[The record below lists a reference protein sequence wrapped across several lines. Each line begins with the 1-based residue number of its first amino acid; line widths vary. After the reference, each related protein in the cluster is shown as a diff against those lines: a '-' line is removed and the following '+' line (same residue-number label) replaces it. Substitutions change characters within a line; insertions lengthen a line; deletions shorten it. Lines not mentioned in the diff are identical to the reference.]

1 MNGFSDL
8 KVKRS
13 KTILATWKALVMVF
27 FAVTL
32 VMSSRAFAQDTSTGT
47 VKIGYVDL
55 RLALNESEAGKKA
68 KTELESLIKIKQAAI
83 DEKGKAID
91 KLRAELEKQASVL
104 SESARK
110 SKEEEIEKNIREYQ
124 RLVQDSQA
132 EVKKKESELTDS
144 ILKELRGIIDR
155 IGKEENYTL
164 ILENVEGLILYS
176 KKDIDLTEKVIKVY
190 NETKAKKN

>member
-1 MNGFSDL
+1 MKEMKGFVS
-8 KVKRS
+8 
-13 KTILATWKALVMVF
+13 ILFLC
-27 FAVTL
+27 FAVMFFLTGNI
-32 VMSSRAFAQDTSTGT
+32 SAQE

-68 KTELESLIKIKQAAI
+68 KTELESMIKIKQAAI

-91 KLRAELEKQASVL
+91 KLKGDLEKQASVL
-104 SESARK
+104 SEGARK
-110 SKEEEIEKNIREYQ
+110 SKEEEIERHIREYQ

-132 EVKKKESELTDS
+132 EVKKKESELTGS
-144 ILKELRGIIDR
+144 ILKELREIIDK

-176 KKDIDLTEKVIKVY
+176 KKDIDLTEKVIKTY
-190 NETKAKKN
+190 NETKAKKK

>member
-1 MNGFSDL
+1 MKDLVSFL
-8 KVKRS
+8 KVRVTFFVLIS
-13 KTILATWKALVMVF
+13 LFSCLSVLFFPEYGKAQEL
-27 FAVTL
+27 
-32 VMSSRAFAQDTSTGT
+32 
-47 VKIGYVDL
+47 KIGYVDL

-68 KTELESLIKIKQAAI
+68 KTELESMIKIKQAAI

-91 KLRAELEKQASVL
+91 KLKRDLEKQASVL
-104 SESARK
+104 SEEARK
-110 SKEEEIEKNIREYQ
+110 SKEEEIERHIREYQ

-132 EVKKKESELTDS
+132 EVKKKESELTGS
-144 ILKELRGIIDR
+144 ILKELREIIDK

-190 NETKAKKN
+190 NETKAKKK